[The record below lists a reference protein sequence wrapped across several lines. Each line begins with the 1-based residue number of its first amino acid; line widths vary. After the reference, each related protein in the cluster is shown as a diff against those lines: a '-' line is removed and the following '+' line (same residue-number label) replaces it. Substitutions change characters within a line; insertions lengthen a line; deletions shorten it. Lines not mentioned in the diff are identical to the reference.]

1 MSTRVLREK
10 VKAQEAELIGLYQEN
25 AKLKVLVATDYH
37 KLSNGERESLINTL
51 EKMQGA
57 RFTKKPTI
65 SVLNTDNLVR
75 MVSDNS
81 FLSSAAKLMDGQS
94 VPSKDRM
101 FK

>member
-10 VKAQEAELIGLYQEN
+10 VKAQQEELIGLYQEN

-37 KLSNGERESLINTL
+37 KLSNGERDSLISTL
-51 EKMQGA
+51 EKMQG
-57 RFTKKPTI
+57 P
-65 SVLNTDNLVR
+65 R
-75 MVSDNS
+75 MKVGNAFNFKSIQEVNRKVNENR
-81 FLSSAAKLMDGQS
+81 FLSISAKLMNDQS